1 MKAVVLGGVAWN
13 LVIGMQSFPRPV
25 PGTVV
30 ARSSHE
36 AIGSS
41 GAGKALNLA
50 AAGWDVALWA
60 AVGDDAAGER
70 IRSRLAEAGVEFLG
84 HRDPAG
90 TMRHVNLMDAGGDRI
105 SIFVNGGSQD
115 LDVDHHS
122 LADRM
127 EAADFVA
134 VTIFDHCRGFLAVA
148 AERSTPLWIDIHD
161 YDGENPHHTEFI
173 EHATWLQASSV
184 ALPSWK
190 RFAERQVERG
200 KELVLVTHGADGASV
215 VTSAGWSHI
224 RPERLE
230 PVDTNGAGDAF
241 TAGFVTSWWSDREP
255 EAALALGTATA
266 VRALMSKDLAPEC
279 RHPEESRTWAV

>member
-13 LVIGMQSFPRPV
+13 LMIEMESFPRPV
-25 PGTVV
+25 AGTVR
-30 ARSSHE
+30 ARSGHE

-50 AAGWDVALWA
+50 AAGWDVTLWA
-60 AVGDDAAGER
+60 AVGDDEAGCR
-70 IRSRLAEAGVEFLG
+70 VRSRLAEAGVEFLG

-90 TMRHVNLMDAGGDRI
+90 TMRHVNLMDADGDRI
-105 SIFVNGGSQD
+105 SIFVNEGSQE
-115 LDVDHHS
+115 LDVDHRS
-122 LADRM
+122 LGHRI

-134 VTIFDHCRGFLAVA
+134 VTIFDHCRGFLTVA
-148 AERSTPLWIDIHD
+148 AERSTPVWIDIHD
-161 YDGENPHHTEFI
+161 YDGENPHHRDFI

-184 ALPSWK
+184 ALPAWEC
-190 RFAERQVERG
+190 FAERQIERG
-200 KELVLVTHGADGASV
+200 KELVLVTHGAGGASV

-224 RPERLE
+224 RPERVE

-255 EAALALGTATA
+255 EAALAQGAATA
-266 VRALMSKDLAPEC
+266 ARALMSTDPAPEG
-279 RHPEESRTWAV
+279 RYPGGSRTSTV